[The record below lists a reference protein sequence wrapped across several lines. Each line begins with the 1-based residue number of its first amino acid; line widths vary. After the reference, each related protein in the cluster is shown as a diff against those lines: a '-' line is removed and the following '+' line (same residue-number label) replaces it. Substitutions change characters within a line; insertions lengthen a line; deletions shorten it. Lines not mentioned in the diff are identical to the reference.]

1 MADKKIV
8 PINYTSRD
16 FASIRRDLENYAK
29 RYYPDTYK
37 DFNKASFGSLMLDTV
52 SYVGDILSFYLDY
65 QTNETFLDSAVEY
78 NNVVRLARQLGY
90 KLKTSP
96 SAFGRLTFFVEVP
109 ASSTGLGPD
118 DTLMPILEAGST
130 FSSDGGGFYTLL
142 NDVDFSEEG
151 NQIVVGSADVA
162 TGNPTTYV
170 IRATGMAVSGRGT
183 TQNFTV
189 GDFQR
194 FRRLQLSMGN
204 ISEIIR
210 VVDTE
215 GNAYFEVDHL
225 SQNIIYKA
233 IRNTTTTESTVPN
246 ILKAVPV
253 ARRFTVESISGQ
265 THLQFGYGSD
275 TNLLTNPVVDPT
287 DVVLELN
294 GRDYTTDIDF
304 DPTKLIDTDKFGIAP
319 SNTTL
324 TVEYRFNTT
333 ADVNAS
339 VDTITS
345 VSSPLLKFRNRG
357 ALSVSARN
365 NVIRSLEVTN
375 EEQFVGSVSLPS
387 SEEIRQ
393 RAFSYFATQNR
404 AVTAQDY
411 QALSYGMPA
420 KFGMIK
426 RVAVYRDPAEFKRNV
441 NLYVISESNT
451 GKLTTAN
458 TTLKNNLK
466 NWLLQYKMISDTIDI
481 LDAEIVNFGVDYEVM
496 IDISAN
502 RFSVISK
509 CTERLARLLS
519 TKNDI
524 GEYISITDIYK
535 ELQKVQGVVDVTS
548 VEVALKSG
556 GIYSESNYDFDS
568 ALSADSRRV
577 LAQPNVIFE
586 LKYPNLDIR
595 GSIR

>member
-16 FASIRRDLENYAK
+16 FTSIRRDLENYAK

-37 DFNKASFGSLMLDTV
+37 DFNKASFGSLMLDSV
-52 SYVGDILSFYLDY
+52 SYIGDILSFYLDY
-65 QTNETFLDSAVEY
+65 QTNESFLDSAVEY

-96 SAFGRLTFFVEVP
+96 SSFGRLTFFVEVP

-118 DTLMPILEAGST
+118 SSLIPILEAGST

-142 NDVDFSEEG
+142 SDVDFSEEG
-151 NQIVVGSADVA
+151 NLIVVGAADAA
-162 TGNPTTYV
+162 TGNPTSYV

-183 TQNFTV
+183 TQDFTI

-194 FRRLQLSMGN
+194 FRRLQLSVGN
-204 ISEIIR
+204 ISEVIR
-210 VVDTE
+210 VTDTE
-215 GNAYFEVDHL
+215 GNEYFEVDHL

-233 IRNTTTTESTVPN
+233 IKNTTSTRSTVPN

-265 THLQFGYGSD
+265 TYLQFGYGSD
-275 TNLLTNPVVDPT
+275 SNLTSNPVVDPAE
-287 DVVLELN
+287 VVLQLN
-294 GRDYTTDIDF
+294 GRDYTTAIDF
-304 DPTKLIDTDKFGIAP
+304 DPTKLIDTDKFGIGP

-339 VDTITS
+339 IDTITT
-345 VSSPLLKFRNRG
+345 VSTPLFKFRNRG
-357 ALSVSARN
+357 ALSVAARN
-365 NVIRSLEVTN
+365 DVIRSLEVTN
-375 EEQFVGSVSLPS
+375 EDQFVGSVSLPS

-426 RVAVYRDPAEFKRNV
+426 RVAVYRDPSEFKRNV

-451 GKLTTAN
+451 GKLTKAN
-458 TTLKNNLK
+458 TALKDNLK
-466 NWLLQYKMISDTIDI
+466 SWILQYKMISDTVDI
-481 LDAEIVNFGVDYEVM
+481 LDAEIVNFGVNYEVM
-496 IDISAN
+496 IDIGAN
-502 RFSVISK
+502 RFSVLNA
-509 CTERLARLLS
+509 CNDRLARLLS

-524 GEYISITDIYK
+524 GEYISITNVYK

-548 VEVALKSG
+548 VEIISKSG
-556 GIYSESNYDFDS
+556 GIYSESNYDFDA
-568 ALSADSRRV
+568 ALSADARRV
-577 LAQPNVIFE
+577 LAEPNVIFE

-595 GSIR
+595 GSVR